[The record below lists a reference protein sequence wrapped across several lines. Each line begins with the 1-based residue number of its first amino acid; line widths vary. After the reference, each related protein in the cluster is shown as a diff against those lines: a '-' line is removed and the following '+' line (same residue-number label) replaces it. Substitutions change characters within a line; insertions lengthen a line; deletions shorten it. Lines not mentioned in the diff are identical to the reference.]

1 VLHSSP
7 LSISLV
13 HYNSLS
19 ERIVMRKEN
28 VELHSYAVVE
38 HEKPN
43 KDVYE
48 IQRSRFGALGSSWVH
63 IVPVAVTFGILQLS
77 FRNYYWADADA
88 ENQRAKLSALQIAA
102 KAHEILILV
111 SLSSM
116 VLHYTRKLM
125 VAQKGISFGLLEAA
139 YQSGLSS
146 NPWTIGN
153 WQALKHL
160 TQRAKSKKE
169 KTEAGDSKGIGAWHL
184 VLMLVVFAFLALFI
198 GPASAIT
205 LIPQLGWW
213 HREDLIGSIQ
223 TKAYYVGPSFST
235 YIPTKLFPTEV
246 NKDHLPASFC
256 NDASKD
262 TNNTCPS
269 ARTAEIQ
276 NSFTIPMP
284 DITPKVVN
292 TTLALSEDD
301 VIQRRMLYLQNSKF
315 AAVTVPNYLIASFA
329 SLIKLPT
336 STNNYGT
343 YDGGGPFTLE
353 FFANGAA
360 PLDPLV
366 VVYCNDT
373 TSDLFLRDYQYELAR
388 SDSQHQERTLSN
400 SVFQVAEFDTRSVWS
415 EDELNRSINGT
426 ELIFKDVTNTTD
438 TPVLLALLRHEKNVT
453 VCSVQSH
460 WTPTSQWI
468 LSTSNY
474 DMATNFTFE
483 FKTSDPVIMP
493 MYGYPASLNV
503 QNIHIYEDWAGT
515 LNAVNGS
522 TKILDALLQFG
533 IKTINDSTRP
543 DTHISKGQPAYSY
556 FESTISQLLAKSI
569 ANGLSRIGAQY
580 AADHFMGTTS
590 ENELTTC
597 NDKTGWCSQGLW
609 IASDEMPLAAVPD
622 KSRAIFFSYVGG
634 GIGVDASWYND
645 TSPVRRSFRKP
656 ASADADWTRVSF
668 PVRRYGYAYAFQG
681 ITMYLSVALLCLHA
695 AIVLAHVVY
704 RVAFDCQTFD
714 FGGSLGSLLILAM
727 GDRAPGGGNLWAKRV
742 AVVPFGTGQDSK
754 NYKIELVDTGVSDTA
769 GEDEAKARH
778 VEPEDEV
785 LLSSAMQYSSLESRY
800 PSTRI

>member
-1 VLHSSP
+1 LSTARGWWPSTVSYCFFSSVHY
-7 LSISLV
+7 ISLAK
-13 HYNSLS
+13 
-19 ERIVMRKEN
+19 RIIMRKEN
-28 VELHSYAVVE
+28 IELHSYAVVE
-38 HEKPN
+38 SDKPN
-43 KDVYE
+43 KHVYE
-48 IQRSRFGALGSSWVH
+48 TQRSRSGALGSSWVH

-88 ENQRAKLSALQIAA
+88 KNQRVKLSALQIAA

-125 VAQKGISFGLLEAA
+125 VAPKGISFGLLEAA

-160 TQRAKSKKE
+160 SQRAKTKKE
-169 KTEAGDSKGIGAWHL
+169 KTSAGDSKRIGAWQL
-184 VLMLVVFAFLALFI
+184 VLLLVVFAFLALFI

-213 HREDLIGSIQ
+213 HREDLIGPKQI
-223 TKAYYVGPSFST
+223 KAYYVGPSFSA

-246 NKDHLPASFC
+246 DKNHLPASFC
-256 NDASKD
+256 NDVAKD

-269 ARTAEIQ
+269 ARIAEIH

-284 DITPKVVN
+284 DMRPKVLN
-292 TTLALSEDD
+292 TTISIRENDA
-301 VIQRRMLYLQNSKF
+301 IQRRMLYFQNDKS

-336 STNNYGT
+336 SVNQET
-343 YDGGGPFTLE
+343 YDSGGPFTLE

-366 VVYCNDT
+366 GVNCNDT
-373 TSDLFLRDYQYELAR
+373 TSDLFLRSYEYELAGFDSEHQSR
-388 SDSQHQERTLSN
+388 TPSDIIRK
-400 SVFQVAEFDTRSVWS
+400 VAELDIRSFWG
-415 EDELNRSINGT
+415 EDELKKSINGT
-426 ELIFKDVTNTTD
+426 ELIFKDLTNITE
-438 TPVLLALLRHEKNVT
+438 TPVLLALLRHEQNVT
-453 VCSVQSH
+453 VCTVQSH
-460 WTPTSQWI
+460 WTPTSQWV

-474 DMATNFTFE
+474 DMASNFTFQI
-483 FKTSDPVIMP
+483 KTGNPSVYSV
-493 MYGYPASLNV
+493 YGYPYSLNV
-503 QNIHIYEDWAGT
+503 QKIHIHEDWIET

-522 TKILDALLQFG
+522 TKVLDALLQFG
-533 IKTINDSTRP
+533 IKTINTSALP
-543 DTHISKGQPAYSY
+543 DTSISKGMPAYSY
-556 FESTISQLLAKSI
+556 FEATISQLLAKSI

-580 AADHFMGTTS
+580 AADRFMGAIS

-597 NDKTGWCSQGLW
+597 DDKTGWCSQGPW
-609 IASDEMPLAAVPD
+609 MADYTMPLAVIANM
-622 KSRAIFFSYVGG
+622 SRSELAHDASRGG
-634 GIGVDASWYND
+634 DDSWYND
-645 TSPVRRSFRKP
+645 HSPRRSFPKP
-656 ASADADWTRVSF
+656 ANADAEWTRISF

-695 AIVLAHVVY
+695 AIVLAHVMY

-714 FGGSLGSLLILAM
+714 FGGSLGSLLVLAM
-727 GDRAPGGGNLWAKRV
+727 GDKAPAGGNLWAKRV
-742 AVVPFGTGQDSK
+742 AVVPFGTVQDLK
-754 NYKIELVDTGVSDTA
+754 KFKIEVVNNEVEGI
-769 GEDEAKARH
+769 EERRH

-785 LLSSAMQYSSLESRY
+785 LLSNTMQYESRESRY
-800 PSTRI
+800 PSMRM